1 MLPLR
6 APPVGVRARGNAS
19 MSSHGTDLAVRGQ
32 VRYQCSLPARLI
44 IAPDHQKLIKLDKS
58 SPGGGGP
65 VPAQV
70 ADLSMGGVGLQSPV
84 FFPLSC
90 HLVITLQ
97 ASDTEPELSISL
109 RLQRVLMLD
118 RVPTYYLGT
127 AFESLNPEQARS
139 IAALVERLK
148 SSGAAL
154 VPEKPR
160 A

>member
-1 MLPLR
+1 
-6 APPVGVRARGNAS
+6 

-32 VRYQCSLPARLI
+32 ERYQCGFPSLLVVATE
-44 IAPDHQKLIKLDKS
+44 HQKLIKLDKS

-65 VPAQV
+65 VPVQV
-70 ADLSMGGVGLQSPV
+70 VDLSMGGLGLRSPV

-90 HLVITLQ
+90 RLVITLQ
-97 ASDTEPELSISL
+97 ATDTEPELSVPL
-109 RLQRVLMLD
+109 RLQRVMMLD
-118 RVPTYYLGT
+118 RAPSYYLGT
-127 AFESLNPEQARS
+127 AFETLTPEQTRS
-139 IAALVERLK
+139 IASFVDRLK